1 MKTYYSIINIV
12 PNELVGD
19 SISIGMIMSDDEKFF
34 IKFAS
39 NKIRL
44 AKSLLKENYQ
54 ILDFFIS
61 KIENTIQN
69 LNISIKGNELFHPSK
84 AINAQYLAYLNNYNN
99 NIIQYSEPRFIAQK
113 NTSDNFYK
121 LFELLIEKEE
131 LQVDVQNV
139 QQDLIYQ
146 KSKEIIKR
154 KLISRVKDKVHTNIK
169 FTSRVLPNLYFNYEM
184 DCIGLNG
191 VFTGA
196 KSINFN
202 QSEQTIQK
210 EVSNYYALA
219 SILENKYKKYGEAN
233 NFYLI
238 SDEPSGIATK
248 QHKIWEKLLKLEKYN
263 VLSSENA
270 DIVAKMIEDTEA
282 KKFIDFDKP
291 E

>member
-1 MKTYYSIINIV
+1 MKTYYSIISIV

-54 ILDFFIS
+54 IIDFFIS
-61 KIENTIQN
+61 KIESTIQTT
-69 LNISIKGNELFHPSK
+69 NINIKRNELFHFTK
-84 AINAQYLAYLNNYNN
+84 AINSNYLSYLNNYNN
-99 NIIQYSEPRFIAQK
+99 NVIQYSEPRFIAQK
-113 NTSDNFYK
+113 NTIENFSK

-131 LQVDVQNV
+131 PKIEI

-146 KSKEIIKR
+146 KSREVIKQ
-154 KLISRVKDKVHTNIK
+154 KLIRRVKDKVHTNIR
-169 FTSRVLPNLYFNYEM
+169 FTSEVLPNLYFNYEM

-219 SILENKYKKYGEAN
+219 SILENKYKKYGKAN

-238 SDEPSGIATK
+238 SDEPSGVGTK
-248 QHKIWEKLLKLEKYN
+248 QHKLWEKLLKLEKYK
-263 VLSSENA
+263 VLSS
-270 DIVAKMIEDTEA
+270 DKSDTVAKMIEETKA
-282 KKFIDFDKP
+282 KTFINFEK
-291 E
+291 

>member
-1 MKTYYSIINIV
+1 MKTYYSIISIV

-19 SISIGMIMSDDEKFF
+19 SISIGLIMSDDEKFYV
-34 IKFAS
+34 KFSS

-54 ILDFFIS
+54 IIDFFIS
-61 KIENTIQN
+61 KIKNTIQA
-69 LNISIKGNELFHPSK
+69 LNISTKENELFHFSK
-84 AINAQYLAYLNNYNN
+84 PINAQYLSYLNNYNN
-99 NIIQYSEPRFIAQK
+99 NIIQYSEPNFIAQD
-113 NTSDNFYK
+113 NSADNFHK
-121 LFELLIEKEE
+121 LFELLIDKEDPKIE
-131 LQVDVQNV
+131 IHQNI
-139 QQDLIYQ
+139 IYQ
-146 KSKEIIKR
+146 KSKEIIKK

-169 FTSRVLPNLYFNYEM
+169 FTSHVLPNLYFNYEM

-238 SDEPSGIATK
+238 SDEPNGIGTK
-248 QHKIWEKLLKLEKYN
+248 QHKLWEKLLKLEKYK
-263 VLSSENA
+263 VLPSDKA
-270 DIVAKMIEDTEA
+270 DIVAKMIEKTKA
-282 KKFIDFDKP
+282 KTFINF
-291 E
+291 EE